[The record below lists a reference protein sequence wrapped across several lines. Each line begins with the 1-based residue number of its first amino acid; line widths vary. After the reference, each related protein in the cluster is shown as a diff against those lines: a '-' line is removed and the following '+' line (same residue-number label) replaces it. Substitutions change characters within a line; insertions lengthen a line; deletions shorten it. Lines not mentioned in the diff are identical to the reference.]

1 MQTSLHTGLT
11 ENLGSVQLRD
21 NSSSPPE
28 LRRQD
33 TTMSMNDSPENK
45 KRKRSSE
52 QGSIPKTPDTLITTP
67 DTPSTVLLDDD
78 GETIPGQEEKIKQ
91 HELYN
96 KMRKYKMVPYNVSR
110 YLEDVFVKKPD
121 GTFEPLSIKGE
132 TFLLKTMSKDDFYH
146 GIQAYDYQGKKKES
160 DNLFQGGKKR
170 RTRKKKSLK
179 KKSLKKKRKI
189 STRRK

>member
-1 MQTSLHTGLT
+1 MQTTLHTGLT
-11 ENLGSVQLRD
+11 ENLGSVRLRD
-21 NSSSPPE
+21 TSSSPPM

-33 TTMSMNDSPENK
+33 TTMYDSPDNK
-45 KRKRSSE
+45 KRKLSSH

-67 DTPSTVLLDDD
+67 DTPSTVLLDDE

-132 TFLLKTMSKDDFYH
+132 TFMLKTMSKDDFYH

-170 RTRKKKSLK
+170 RTRKKKT
-179 KKSLKKKRKI
+179 LKKKRKR

>member
-1 MQTSLHTGLT
+1 MQTALHTGLT
-11 ENLGSVQLRD
+11 ENLGSVRLRD
-21 NSSSPPE
+21 TSSSPPE

-33 TTMSMNDSPENK
+33 TTMSMYDSPDNK
-45 KRKRSSE
+45 KRKLSSD

-132 TFLLKTMSKDDFYH
+132 TFMLKTMSKDDFYH
-146 GIQAYDYQGKKKES
+146 GIQAYDYQGKKKDS

-170 RTRKKKSLK
+170 RTRKKKT
-179 KKSLKKKRKI
+179 LKKKRKS